1 MGKVPRPALQDG
13 GGRLGLGWPEMISV
27 RSRGRVE
34 TLELE
39 VFEQRVREGKILPST
54 QVRLPVVTGADYV
67 RAEELEIFQRLHAP
81 ARLAFVRAFSLGRF
95 PHFTLLLCTGQI
107 VLFLILAGPNR
118 FIALDPLIRAGAK
131 ARPNILELG
140 QTWRLLSAN
149 FLHRDVLHL
158 FVNSFFLFN
167 LGGAI
172 ENTFRLRDYLW
183 ILLVSAVG
191 TTVLSTLMSSSL
203 ASVGASG
210 MVLGLFGSASVFGYV
225 YGRDLPP
232 RYRRYFGSAV
242 LPYALFILYLG
253 LASPD
258 TDNWGHLGGFLGG
271 LLATL
276 PLAPRGLVQGGSWKR
291 WWSSAAS
298 LALVGSVIALGPVI
312 RKIGLVFEPVRDE
325 RSGLAFVYPAYWKTG
340 QNHLG
345 YVAKGNSLGTA
356 LGVRA
361 ERRSSAPYTLR
372 ETRQWFLEQELQA
385 RAADGDITQLEVGRE
400 RPFFL
405 DGARAIEIDVELE
418 SRAGPQVSRNVL
430 VQRGYYRYAIVL
442 SAPAEWAEE
451 YDSLLERLVEQV
463 RLVEP
468 ASLKDARALVER
480 FPGMTSARVDLGHEL
495 ARIGAVEE
503 AKAVF
508 MKALDLDPNEPS
520 ALYGLAKLEADFDG
534 DLELAESMA
543 LAVFLMSPKE
553 PEYVALL
560 ADLRRRL
567 GRIDEAC
574 EALQRGFQDIERP
587 PEHLR
592 RRVIELRCFR
602 GS

>member
-1 MGKVPRPALQDG
+1 
-13 GGRLGLGWPEMISV
+13 MISV

-34 TLELE
+34 TLELDA
-39 VFEQRVREGKILPST
+39 FERRVREGRILPST
-54 QVRLPVVTGADYV
+54 LVRLPVVTGDDYV

-95 PHFTLLLCTGQI
+95 PHFTLLLCASQI
-107 VLFLILAGPNR
+107 VLFLVLAGPNR

-131 ARPNILELG
+131 ARPNVLELG
-140 QTWRLLSAN
+140 QTWRLLTAN

-167 LGGAI
+167 LGGSI
-172 ENTFRLRDYLW
+172 ENTFRLRDYVW
-183 ILLVSAVG
+183 ILTVSALG
-191 TTVLSTLMSSSL
+191 TTILSTLMSSSV

-225 YGRDLPP
+225 YARDLPV

-276 PLAPRGLVQGGSWKR
+276 PLVPRGLEQGGFLRR
-291 WWSSAAS
+291 WWTAGAS
-298 LALVGSVIALGPVI
+298 LALVGLVVALGPVI
-312 RKIGLVFEPVRDE
+312 RKVGLVFEPVRDE
-325 RSGLAFVYPAYWKTG
+325 RSGLAFVYPAYWETG
-340 QNHLG
+340 HNHLG

-361 ERRSSAPYTLR
+361 ERRSSAPYTMR
-372 ETRQWFLEQELQA
+372 EIRRWFIEEELQGRVA
-385 RAADGDITQLEVGRE
+385 NGDLTQVEVGRE
-400 RPFFL
+400 RPFLL
-405 DGARAIEIDVELE
+405 DGARAIEIDVSFE
-418 SRAGPQVSRNVL
+418 SRAGPQFSRNVL

-442 SAPAEWAEE
+442 SAPSEWADE
-451 YDSLLERLVEQV
+451 YDSLIDRLVRRV

-468 ASLKDARALVER
+468 GSLREARALVER
-480 FPGMTSARVDLGHEL
+480 FPGMTSARVELGREL
-495 ARIGAVEE
+495 ARVGAVDKAKEVFRE
-503 AKAVF
+503 A
-508 MKALDLDPNEPS
+508 LRRDPNEPS
-520 ALYGLAKLEADFDG
+520 ALHGLAKLEADFDG
-534 DLELAESMA
+534 NLELAESMA
-543 LAVFLMSPKE
+543 LAVFRLRPEE

-574 EALQRGFQDIERP
+574 EALQRSFQKMESP

-602 GS
+602 GG